1 MMLPVLKNRQLVPT
15 LRGLDDVFDA
25 MLGKFDPFLDSE
37 ELSEF
42 GNFSKLDID
51 VTANA
56 VVVKLPLPG
65 YDGKEIE
72 VEIEQDMLR
81 VRGERKVDRD
91 RKNKEGK
98 VIRRERTTASFSQS
112 VKLPVAVKGAEAKA
126 AYRDGVLTVT
136 VPRENAGKSHHTVKV
151 D

>member
-1 MMLPVLKNRQLVPT
+1 MLPMLKNRQMTPT

-25 MLGKFDPFLDSE
+25 VLSKLDPFFDSE
-37 ELSEF
+37 ALSEF
-42 GNFSKLDID
+42 GNFSKLDVS
-51 VTANA
+51 VTDNA
-56 VVVKLPLPG
+56 VAVKLPLPG
-65 YDGKEIE
+65 YDGKDIL
-72 VEIEQDMLR
+72 VEIEQDMLH
-81 VRGERKVDRD
+81 VRGERKIDND

-98 VIRRERTTASFSQS
+98 VIRRERTTSSFSQS

-136 VPRENAGKSHHTVKV
+136 IPREGAGKSHAVKV

>member
-1 MMLPVLKNRQLVPT
+1 MLPMLKNRQMTPT

-25 MLGKFDPFLDSE
+25 VLSKLDPFFYSE

-42 GNFSKLDID
+42 GNFSKLDVS
-51 VTANA
+51 VTDNA
-56 VVVKLPLPG
+56 VAVKLPLPG
-65 YDGKEIE
+65 YDGKDIV
-72 VEIEQDMLR
+72 VEIEQDMLH
-81 VRGERKVDRD
+81 VRGERKIDND

-98 VIRRERTTASFSQS
+98 VIRRERTTSSFSQS

-136 VPRENAGKSHHTVKV
+136 MPREGAGKSHAVKV

>member
-1 MMLPVLKNRQLVPT
+1 MLPMLKNRQMTPT

-25 MLGKFDPFLDSE
+25 VLSKLDPFFDSE

-42 GNFSKLDID
+42 GNFSKLDVS
-51 VTANA
+51 VTDNA
-56 VVVKLPLPG
+56 VAVKLPLPG
-65 YDGKEIE
+65 YDGKDIV
-72 VEIEQDMLR
+72 VEIEQDMLH
-81 VRGERKVDRD
+81 VRGERKIDND

-98 VIRRERTTASFSQS
+98 VIRRERTTSSFSQS

-136 VPRENAGKSHHTVKV
+136 MPREGAGKSHAVKV